1 MRHSLILA
9 ISVAL
14 GVATA
19 GFAQDQGDGTATAL
33 TPAAETGQGDAVDTI
48 VSHGIAVYGEPTLP
62 ADFPH
67 LPYVNPDAPKGG
79 EMSQWF
85 SGAFDNFN
93 PYTIQGRA
101 AILSSIAHE
110 SLMTGTA
117 DTVGEAYC
125 LLCETI
131 EYPPS
136 KDWVIF
142 TLREGITFSDGT
154 PLTTEDVLFS
164 SDTFREKGLSS
175 YRTVVAQ
182 QLESVEILDA
192 RRIRFNFKPDYPR
205 RTIIQDAG
213 SLSVLSKAQFERDGI
228 SLDRASDVPL
238 IGSGPYMFG
247 AARDGRSITWKR
259 NPDYWGQNLPINIG
273 RNNFDRIRIEMYAD
287 YQSAFE
293 GFKAGSYT
301 FRNEA
306 SSLIWATGYDF
317 PAVRRGYVVK
327 QALHDGDVATGQI
340 FAINLRRDKFADIR
354 VREAIGLMFNFEWS
368 NDTLFYGLY
377 HRVNS
382 VWENSY
388 LAAQGLPTP
397 AERAVLAPLAAD
409 LPPGVLDDPAVM
421 APVSGKR
428 QLDRSNLRRA
438 AALLDA
444 AGWIERPAPPHPRAG
459 ILPTIGLVALILAL
473 AGIAALNY
481 TGRRRWLT
489 SGGLIML
496 ALAAGAFLRMQVQ
509 PPPDGMRRNEAGQL
523 LTVEI
528 LNDSQTFDRVINPY
542 VENLRVLGVDAM
554 MTRVDDALFEA
565 RRRSHDYDLITAQ
578 LRPDLLPGAGLQQFF
593 GSEST
598 GDVFNAMGL
607 ANPAIDRLIRLVEE
621 AATKDEL
628 ITRVHA
634 LDRALRALR
643 FMVPQ
648 WYKGEHTVAFY
659 DIYDHPDS
667 LPPYSLGELDFWWYD
682 ADKAQKLKEA
692 GALR

>member
-1 MRHSLILA
+1 MRHCLILA
-9 ISVAL
+9 MTAAVS
-14 GVATA
+14 VATA
-19 GFAQDQGDGTATAL
+19 GLAQDQGQPAPQDPPETQAA
-33 TPAAETGQGDAVDTI
+33 PAAQPETI
-48 VSHGIAVYGEPTLP
+48 ISHGVAVYGEPSLP
-62 ADFPH
+62 ADFAH

-79 EMSQWF
+79 EISQWF
-85 SGAFDNFN
+85 SGGFDNFN

-110 SLMTGTA
+110 TLMTGTA

-142 TLREGITFSDGT
+142 TLREGITFSDGS

-164 SDTFREKGLSS
+164 SDTFRDKGLSS

-182 QLESVEILDA
+182 QIDSVEVLDD

-205 RTIIQDAG
+205 RTIIQEAG
-213 SLSVLSKAQFERDGI
+213 SLPVLSRAQFERDGI
-228 SLDRASDVPL
+228 SLDRASNTPL

-247 AARDGRSITWKR
+247 ATRDGRSITWQR
-259 NPDYWGQNLPINIG
+259 NPDYWGKDLPINIG
-273 RNNFDRIRIEMYAD
+273 RNNFDRIRIEYYAD

-306 SSLIWATGYDF
+306 SSLIWSTGYDF
-317 PAVRRGYVVK
+317 PAIRRGHVVK
-327 QALHDGDVATGQI
+327 QTLHDGDVATGQI
-340 FAINLRRDKFADIR
+340 FAINLRRDKFSDIR

-377 HRVNS
+377 QRVNS

-388 LAAQGLPTP
+388 LAAQGLPTA
-397 AERAVLAPLAAD
+397 AERAVLEPLAAD
-409 LPPGVLDDPAVM
+409 LPAGVLDEPAVM
-421 APVSGKR
+421 APTSGKR

-438 AALLDA
+438 ASLLDA

-459 ILPTIGLVALILAL
+459 ILPTIGLVALILAF
-473 AGIAALNY
+473 AGIAALRHS
-481 TGRRRWLT
+481 GRRRWAS
-489 SGGLIML
+489 SGALILLAVTAGLFM
-496 ALAAGAFLRMQVQ
+496 RMQVQ
-509 PPPDGMRRNEAGQL
+509 PAPDGMRRNEAGQP

-528 LNDSQTFDRVINPY
+528 LNDSQTFDRVLNPY

-554 MTRVDDALFEA
+554 MTRVDDALYEN
-565 RRRSHDYDLITAQ
+565 RRRSHDYDMITTQ
-578 LRPDLLPGAGLQQFF
+578 LRPDLLPGSALHQFF
-593 GSEST
+593 GSDSV

-607 ANPAIDRLIRLVEE
+607 ANPAIDRLIRMVEQSTTE
-621 AATKDEL
+621 EEL
-628 ITRVHA
+628 TTRVHA
-634 LDRALRALR
+634 LDRALRSLR

-648 WYKGEHTVAFY
+648 WYKGDHTVAFY
-659 DIYDHPDS
+659 DIYDHPDT
-667 LPPYSLGELDFWWYD
+667 LPPYALGELDFWWYD